1 MFSLSFLPSY
11 LWLFP
16 SIQQPCQVQ
25 PHATMCNISSEEMSG
40 FPMGSGGQGRLS
52 LHVSCC
58 SVSFFQ
64 LSMSHV
70 LELKVSETSTWL
82 EEVGLCSIL
91 VELCANCAALS
102 GSSQAGVKCQHWWLW
117 ERCLGKD
124 STQVLQLRSMRGR
137 MPSWKRLR
145 PGLVFVW
152 NKVSCLKVF
161 LYTPQWCLPCLVH
174 IHSFVIRSTP
184 QRSDAQCFLLT
195 YTFICV

>member
-91 VELCANCAALS
+91 VELCGNCAALS

-124 STQVLQLRSMRGR
+124 STKCSSWDLWEEECLRGR
-137 MPSWKRLR
+137 DWGQVWFLFETKSHVSRCFCTLLSDVYLVWSTYIHLWSEALLR
-145 PGLVFVW
+145 GVMLSV
-152 NKVSCLKVF
+152 
-161 LYTPQWCLPCLVH
+161 
-174 IHSFVIRSTP
+174 
-184 QRSDAQCFLLT
+184 FLLT
-195 YTFICV
+195 YTFICG

>member
-1 MFSLSFLPSY
+1 
-11 LWLFP
+11 
-16 SIQQPCQVQ
+16 
-25 PHATMCNISSEEMSG
+25 MCNMSSEEMSG

-64 LSMSHV
+64 LLYVSCISM
-70 LELKVSETSTWL
+70 KVSEANTWL
-82 EEVGLCSIL
+82 EEVGLCSIV
-91 VELCANCAALS
+91 VELCGNCAALS
-102 GSSQAGVKCQHWWLW
+102 GSRQAVVECQRWWLW

-124 STQVLQLRSMRGR
+124 STQAPQVSSMRGK

-152 NKVSCLKVF
+152 NKV
-161 LYTPQWCLPCLVH
+161 YLVW
-174 IHSFVIRSTP
+174 STYIRLWSEVLF
-184 QRSDAQCFLLT
+184 RGVMLSVFLLT

>member
-1 MFSLSFLPSY
+1 MFSFSFLPSY
-11 LWLFP
+11 LWLCP

-82 EEVGLCSIL
+82 EEVGLCSIV
-91 VELCANCAALS
+91 VELCGNCMLFLAPAPRASSVSLAMAMAMFSLS
-102 GSSQAGVKCQHWWLW
+102 ASFPNAFLEEARSFFFETKSDVSSTLLSDVYLVW
-117 ERCLGKD
+117 
-124 STQVLQLRSMRGR
+124 ST
-137 MPSWKRLR
+137 
-145 PGLVFVW
+145 
-152 NKVSCLKVF
+152 
-161 LYTPQWCLPCLVH
+161 Y
-174 IHSFVIRSTP
+174 IH
-184 QRSDAQCFLLT
+184 L
-195 YTFICV
+195 